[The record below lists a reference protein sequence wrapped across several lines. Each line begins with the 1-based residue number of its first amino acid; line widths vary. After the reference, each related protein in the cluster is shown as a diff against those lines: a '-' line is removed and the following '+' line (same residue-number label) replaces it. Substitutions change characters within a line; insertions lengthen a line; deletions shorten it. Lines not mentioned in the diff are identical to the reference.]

1 MLKKDLEIL
10 FLIDG
15 KETKDQ
21 LVHLKKRIPDKNL
34 FHSSHLFEYVFLA
47 LQFFLHILLHQF
59 YFEYLFLLTVAV
71 EYYQIDFQFLQK

>member
-21 LVHLKKRIPDKNL
+21 LVHLKKRIPELEFNINNL
-34 FHSSHLFEYVFLA
+34 
-47 LQFFLHILLHQF
+47 
-59 YFEYLFLLTVAV
+59 YF
-71 EYYQIDFQFLQK
+71 